1 MKMNFIKFN
10 LFAKFF
16 LAFFITCILIGGMI
30 FYATFFNLRNG
41 FIEYQHSLEDEKL
54 QKLITKLQELYQ
66 KEQNWNFLRDHK
78 QWRTITINALEDNPE
93 EMLKNIDK
101 IDKFEKG
108 HRPLPNGDFGR
119 HFPPPDDI
127 PFLGAPPPPRE
138 RLPIHEGREPY
149 RHFDDKEPRPK
160 PNPNNL
166 GLPLR
171 TSLLDENKKM
181 IVESPFN
188 NLAKDER
195 KEPVKTNNRLLE
207 IKLENKTIGWLSVA
221 SFNVEVDK
229 LASSFLAQ
237 QQKTNLL
244 SLLLIF
250 LVAALCALL
259 FTRQFLTPIRQI
271 AQAARSLGS
280 GNYQTRIHL
289 NRQDELNQLAND
301 FNTLAHTLESNEQA
315 RRQWI
320 ADISHELRTPLAILR
335 GEIEATQDGIRQLT
349 PETLKSLHAEV
360 MGLSKLV
367 DDLYELALS
376 DLGALDY
383 RKEPLNI
390 VELLNDVLLA
400 FEYRFKQ
407 KNINIDNQLPTF
419 ASYLVDAD
427 MRRLIQ
433 LFNNLLE
440 NSLRYTYE
448 AGQLQ
453 TLINIKEQS
462 IEILLQDSPPAVPD
476 EALPRLFERL
486 FRVDKA
492 RTRALGGA
500 GLGLAICHNIVEAHN
515 GTLTAYHSPLGGLGI
530 CITFPLYEA

>member
-1 MKMNFIKFN
+1 MKIHFIKLN
-10 LFAKFF
+10 LFTKFF

-30 FYATFFNLRNG
+30 FYATYLNLRNG
-41 FIEYQHSLEDEKL
+41 FIEYQHSLENEKL
-54 QKLITKLQELYQ
+54 QKLITKLQELYK

-78 QWRTITINALEDNPE
+78 QWRIIAINALDDNPE
-93 EMLKNIDK
+93 ETLKN

-108 HRPLPNGDFGR
+108 RKPPFKDDFGR
-119 HFPPPDDI
+119 HIPPEEFH
-127 PFLGAPPPPRE
+127 FLGFPPPPRE
-138 RLPIHEGREPY
+138 RLAFHEGREPHE
-149 RHFDDKEPRPK
+149 HFEGKEPRPK
-160 PNPNNL
+160 PNPNNF

-171 TSLLDENKKM
+171 TSLLNENKEPIIEAPFSNFSKN
-181 IVESPFN
+181 ENKSSP
-188 NLAKDER
+188 
-195 KEPVKTNNRLLE
+195 KTNNRLLE
-207 IKLENKTIGWLSVA
+207 IKLENETIGWLSIS
-221 SFNVEVDK
+221 SFNIEIDK
-229 LASSFLAQ
+229 LASNFLAQ

-244 SLLLIF
+244 TTLLVF

-271 AQAARSLGS
+271 AQAARSLGG

-301 FNTLAHTLESNEQA
+301 FNSLAHTLELNEQA

-407 KNINIDNQLPTF
+407 KNIKIDNQLPEIAT
-419 ASYLVDAD
+419 YLVDAD

-453 TLINIKEQS
+453 VLINLKEQN
-462 IEILLQDSPPAVPD
+462 IEILFQDSPPAVPD